1 MFGMILNSPV
11 LASNN
16 LRKKLHLISGQGFRF
31 VFVAI
36 NYLQKDFFL
45 DVRQGSEYVSV
56 IHIRAGNPGTTSV
69 CFFCRNC

>member
-16 LRKKLHLISGQGFRF
+16 LRKKLHLISGQGFAF

-45 DVRQGSEYVSV
+45 DVWQGSEYVSV
-56 IHIRAGNPGTTSV
+56 IHTTAGSSGDYKRL
-69 CFFCRNC
+69 FFLS

>member
-11 LASNN
+11 LASIN

-45 DVRQGSEYVSV
+45 DV
-56 IHIRAGNPGTTSV
+56 
-69 CFFCRNC
+69 